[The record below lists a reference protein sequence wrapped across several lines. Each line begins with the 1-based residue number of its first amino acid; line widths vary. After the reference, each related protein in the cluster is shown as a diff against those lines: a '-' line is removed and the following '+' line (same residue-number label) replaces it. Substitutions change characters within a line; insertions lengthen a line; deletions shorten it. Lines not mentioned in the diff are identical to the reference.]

1 MKKKRSQRGSSHA
14 SKNPYE
20 RPELWANGTLAFYLQ
35 KNHGS
40 LHGYNVEKYMP
51 FHERMTFEA
60 QRQNRL

>member
-1 MKKKRSQRGSSHA
+1 MARKSQRGSKHA
-14 SKNPYE
+14 SLHPYLRQE
-20 RPELWANGTLAFYLQ
+20 KWADGTLAFYLQ